1 MTRIATQIQ
10 TQPVITSLSSINTH
24 LQHEPPSPCLPTTPR
39 TACRSVKSIVAWL
52 ESSSAGQQAWSPG
65 TAVGDISQ
73 DLSTSSLPT
82 YHRQARHEQQG
93 SGVSEVEGYSL
104 TYLRYR
110 TYFSSAPLG
119 RCLDKHQEDDNSS
132 PRGRPTGG
140 EVHASRRRRRAAGC
154 GSSIVGRDHIDERHV
169 GQPVRTAVLG
179 FTQRDPDEVRAF

>member
-1 MTRIATQIQ
+1 MTTTAIQ
-10 TQPVITSLSSINTH
+10 TQTHPVITSLSSINTH
-24 LQHEPPSPCLPTTPR
+24 LQHEPSSPCLPTTPR

-65 TAVGDISQ
+65 TTVGDMSH

-93 SGVSEVEGYSL
+93 SGVSEVEEYSL

-119 RCLDKHQEDDNSS
+119 RCLDKHQRDDNSS
-132 PRGRPTGG
+132 PRGRPTDG
-140 EVHASRRRRRAAGC
+140 EVHASQRRRRVGGC

-169 GQPVRTAVLG
+169 GQPIRTAVPG
-179 FTQRDPDEVRAF
+179 FIQRDPDEVRAF

>member
-1 MTRIATQIQ
+1 MTTIATQTQ
-10 TQPVITSLSSINTH
+10 THPVITSLSSINTH
-24 LQHEPPSPCLPTTPR
+24 LQHEPSSPCLPTTPR

-65 TAVGDISQ
+65 TTLEDMSH

-93 SGVSEVEGYSL
+93 SGVSEVEEYSL

-119 RCLDKHQEDDNSS
+119 RCLDKHQGDSNSS
-132 PRGRPTGG
+132 PRGWPTGG
-140 EVHASRRRRRAAGC
+140 EVHASRRRRRVGGY
-154 GSSIVGRDHIDERHV
+154 GSTIVGRDHIDERHI
-169 GQPVRTAVLG
+169 GQPVRTTHSA
-179 FTQRDPDEVRAF
+179 RSR